1 MRCQRRTAREFTSGS
16 KIQTQAAM
24 DFWMQSSY
32 LSSLQMELPGSEP
45 VFHGSLN
52 ILISDISVVC
62 NKDNCQLETAHPKN
76 IAMFGS
82 GKKVRRLALAPSV
95 WQDTSNNQGI
105 LTKIKNSKKITSSV
119 HMCIVRSLTWKKTAV
134 LKYNF
139 KILEI
144 LLQNWE

>member
-95 WQDTSNNQGI
+95 
-105 LTKIKNSKKITSSV
+105 
-119 HMCIVRSLTWKKTAV
+119 
-134 LKYNF
+134 
-139 KILEI
+139 
-144 LLQNWE
+144 